1 MFNPVSTME
10 TRIVSTNWQVNIFSS
25 FFPFLFLFCPPFF
38 HSIFRPKIFK
48 TKEKQ
53 KSRYINY
60 FFSKKIPLPSN
71 FPQFSFSILLHVSTT
86 FEETS
91 QLATMFLFSPWPFNP
106 FRELIHY
113 QHPLCNF
120 HGIIRLYSPVYLPP
134 LLPISKN
141 FPSLAGRKV
150 SSPRERPVFTFTS

>member
-38 HSIFRPKIFK
+38 IRFFVQKFLRRRGS
-48 TKEKQ
+48 
-53 KSRYINY
+53 KSRDISIIFSLKKFPSPRISPNFLFQYYYMYQQRSKRLASSQQCFY
-60 FFSKKIPLPSN
+60 FPRGRLIPFENL
-71 FPQFSFSILLHVSTT
+71 STT
-86 FEETS
+86 T
-91 QLATMFLFSPWPFNP
+91 
-106 FRELIHY
+106 
-113 QHPLCNF
+113 PLCNF
-120 HGIIRLYSPVYLPP
+120 HGIIRLYSSVYLPP